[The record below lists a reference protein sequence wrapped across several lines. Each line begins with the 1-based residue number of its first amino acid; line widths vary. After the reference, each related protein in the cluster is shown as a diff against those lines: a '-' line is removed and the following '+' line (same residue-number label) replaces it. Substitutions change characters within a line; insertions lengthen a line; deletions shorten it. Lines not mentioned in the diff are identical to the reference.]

1 MRWRR
6 AWRIGKRTQ
15 LWQVYPINMWNIGQN
30 FRYTIRQLVKSPGF
44 TIVSILTIALGIG
57 ANTAVFSV
65 MNAVLLRFLPVP
77 NPQELVYFHLKNQPL
92 NTSQAGYDDT
102 SMPLPVFEA
111 IRSRQEVFTD
121 VMAFVPLAFQKVS
134 VRVGPEPEQAFGEM
148 VSGNF
153 FSGLG
158 VEPVLGRG
166 FTLEDELNH
175 APVAVL
181 SYQWWRQRFG
191 GSHNVLDQT
200 VYVKGV
206 AFTVIGVAP
215 SGFGG
220 TDPGHPNMD
229 FWVPLQSSPVLN
241 AWGSPA
247 SEHTLY
253 GSPNWLCLLMVGRLR
268 PGLSAQQA
276 SAQLTPLF
284 RRTLA
289 QASPVD
295 PNDLKPELMFSNV
308 RGVGGLRDDY
318 EQPLH
323 FLMAMVGLVLLIAVG
338 NVALLLVVRNAA
350 RQREFALRRALGA
363 NARVLFAQLLSES
376 LMLVVGGSALGWIFA
391 VWTTEALA
399 GWAQLDAM
407 VAPDRQVLLFTL
419 AISAVV
425 ALVFGLVPMRA
436 AGNVP
441 LVQSLKSSAGTSNA
455 DRHRSWGRKLV
466 VTMQIAFCVVL
477 LFSGTLL
484 YETLRNLESRDLG
497 MRTAGLV
504 VFGITPQSTV
514 RTDAEAIRFHLA
526 LLERLRALPGV
537 DSATISENRLGSGL
551 SSNDGVLV
559 DGRNPLPAKPFA
571 PMRVN
576 LVGSA
581 FLRTLGISL
590 RMGRDFEEGD
600 IANSRKIAII
610 NQTFADRYL
619 PHANPLGHQIS
630 YFESPKTGYTIV
642 GVAQNSRYTSVKETD
657 RPIAY
662 IPFTQDPSGLMQYE
676 LHTSGDARGIL
687 AEAAKIVRGI
697 DPNLPLEKPIT
708 QWEQFDETISQ
719 ERLIAILSAFFAGL
733 AAFLV
738 AVGLYGTISYSVS
751 RRTMEIGLRTALGA
765 QRKEVLG
772 MVLRES
778 LFLAALGLGIGAP
791 MAFAVG
797 RALHSMLF
805 GLSSANLTACLL
817 ALAGVA
823 MIVAVATFFPARRA
837 ASIDP
842 IRALRME

>member
-1 MRWRR
+1 
-6 AWRIGKRTQ
+6 
-15 LWQVYPINMWNIGQN
+15 MWNVGQN
-30 FRYTIRQLVKSPGF
+30 FRYTIRQLVKTPGF

-57 ANTAVFSV
+57 ANTAIFSV

-92 NTSQAGYDDT
+92 STSQTGYDDT

-111 IRSRQEVFTD
+111 MRSRREVFTD
-121 VMAFVPLAFQKVS
+121 VMAFVPLAFQKVT
-134 VRVGPEPEQAFGEM
+134 VRVGADPEQAYGEM

-158 VEPVLGRG
+158 VEPFLGRG
-166 FTLEDELNH
+166 FTMQDELQH

-181 SYQWWRQRFG
+181 SYAWWKQRFG
-191 GSHNVLDQT
+191 GSRSVLGQT
-200 VYVKGV
+200 LYVKGV
-206 AFTVIGVAP
+206 AFTVVGVTP
-215 SGFGG
+215 PGFGG
-220 TDPGHPNMD
+220 TDPGRPNMD
-229 FWVPLQSSPVLN
+229 FWVPLQRSPELN
-241 AWGSPA
+241 AWGMPA
-247 SEHTLY
+247 SDNTLY

-268 PGLSAQQA
+268 PGLSPQQA
-276 SAQLTPLF
+276 TAQLTPLF

-295 PNDLKPELMFSNV
+295 PKDQKPELVFSDV
-308 RGVGGLRDDY
+308 RGVGSLREGY
-318 EQPLH
+318 KQPLD
-323 FLMAMVGLVLLIAVG
+323 FLMAMVSLVLLIAVG

-350 RQREFALRRALGA
+350 REREFALRRALGA
-363 NARVLFAQLLSES
+363 NARVLFAQLISES
-376 LMLVVGGSALGWIFA
+376 LMLVIAGSTLGWLFA
-391 VWTTEALA
+391 VWATEALA
-399 GWAQLDAM
+399 GWAGLDVM
-407 VAPDRQVLLFTL
+407 VAPDHQVLLFTL

-425 ALVFGLVPMRA
+425 ALVFGVAPLRA
-436 AGNVP
+436 ARSVP
-441 LVQSLKSSAGTSNA
+441 LVASLKSSAGTSNT
-455 DRHRSWGRKLV
+455 DRHRSWGRRLV

-526 LLERLRALPGV
+526 LLQRLRALPGV
-537 DSATISENRLGSGL
+537 DAATVSENRVGAEL
-551 SSNDGVLV
+551 SDNDGVLV
-559 DGRNPLPAKPFA
+559 DGRNPLPAKPIA

-581 FLRTLGISL
+581 FLHTLGIPL
-590 RMGRDFEEGD
+590 RLGRDIED
-600 IANSRKIAII
+600 ADLASSRKIAII

-619 PHANPLGHQIS
+619 PHTNPVGHQIS
-630 YFESPKTGYTIV
+630 YFEHAKVGYTIV
-642 GVAQNSRYTSVKETD
+642 GVAQNSRYTSVKESEG
-657 RPIAY
+657 PIAY
-662 IPFTQDPSGLMQYE
+662 LPFTQDPPASMQYE
-676 LHTSGDARGIL
+676 LHTPGNARAIL
-687 AEAAKIVRGI
+687 AEAAKVVRGM
-697 DPNLPLEKPIT
+697 DSNVPLEKPIT
-708 QWEQFDETISQ
+708 QREQFDETISQ
-719 ERLIAILSAFFAGL
+719 DRLVAILSAFFGAL

-751 RRTMEIGLRTALGA
+751 RRTMEIGLRMALGA

-805 GLSSANLTACLL
+805 GLNPADLTACLL
-817 ALAGVA
+817 ALIGIAVV
-823 MIVAVATFFPARRA
+823 VAVATFFPARRA

>member
-1 MRWRR
+1 M
-6 AWRIGKRTQ
+6 
-15 LWQVYPINMWNIGQN
+15 
-30 FRYTIRQLVKSPGF
+30 FHYTIRQLLKSPVF
-44 TIVSILTIALGIG
+44 TMVSVLTIALGIG
-57 ANTAVFSV
+57 ANTAIFSV
-65 MNAVLLRFLPVP
+65 MNAVLLRFLPVR
-77 NPQELVYFHLKNQPL
+77 NPQELVYFHLNNQPL
-92 NTSQAGYDDT
+92 STSQTGYDDT
-102 SMPLPVFEA
+102 SMSLPVFEA
-111 IRSRQEVFTD
+111 MRSRRDVFTD
-121 VMAFVPLAFQKVS
+121 VMAFAPLAFQKVP
-134 VRVGPEPEQAFGEM
+134 VRAGTEPEQAYGEM
-148 VSGNF
+148 VTGNF

-166 FTLEDELNH
+166 FAMQDELQH

-181 SYQWWRQRFG
+181 SYAWWKQRFG
-191 GSHNVLDQT
+191 GSPSVLGQT

-206 AFTVIGVAP
+206 AFTVVGVAP
-215 SGFGG
+215 PGFGG

-229 FWVPLQSSPVLN
+229 FWVPLQNRGELN

-247 SEHTLY
+247 SDHTLY
-253 GSPNWLCLLMVGRLR
+253 GSPDWLCLLMVGRLR
-268 PGLSAQQA
+268 PGLSSQEAT
-276 SAQLTPLF
+276 AQLTPLF

-289 QASPVD
+289 EASPVD
-295 PNDLKPELMFSNV
+295 PKEPKPGLVFSDV
-308 RGVGGLRDDY
+308 RGVGNLRADY

-323 FLMAMVGLVLLIAVG
+323 FLMTMVGLVLLIAVG

-376 LMLVVGGSALGWIFA
+376 LMLVVVGSALGWLFA
-391 VWTTEALA
+391 VWATEALA
-399 GWAQLDAM
+399 AWAKLDVM

-436 AGNVP
+436 ASRVP
-441 LVQSLKSSAGTSNA
+441 LLASLKSSAGTSNT
-455 DRHRSWGRKLV
+455 DRHRSGGRRLV
-466 VTMQIAFCVVL
+466 VTMQISFCVVL

-504 VFGITPQSTV
+504 VFGLTPQSKV

-537 DSATISENRLGSGL
+537 DAATVSENRVGGETSD
-551 SSNDGVLV
+551 NDGVLV
-559 DGRNPLPAKPFA
+559 DGRNPVPAKPIA

-576 LVGSA
+576 LVGPA
-581 FLRTLGISL
+581 FLHTLGIPL
-590 RMGRDFEEGD
+590 RLGRDIEDADLTG
-600 IANSRKIAII
+600 SRKTAII

-619 PHANPLGHQIS
+619 PHMNPLGHQIS
-630 YFESPKTGYTIV
+630 HFQNGKVGYTIV

-662 IPFTQDPSGLMQYE
+662 LPFAQEPGVLAMQYE

-687 AEAAKIVRGI
+687 AEAARVVRGI

-708 QWEQFDETISQ
+708 QREQFDETISQ
-719 ERLIAILSAFFAGL
+719 ERLIAILSAFFGAL

-751 RRTMEIGLRTALGA
+751 RRTMEIGLRMALGA

-778 LFLAALGLGIGAP
+778 LLLAAVGLALGAP
-791 MAFAVG
+791 MALGVG
-797 RALHSMLF
+797 RALRSMLF
-805 GLSSANLTACLL
+805 GLNPANLTACLL
-817 ALAGVA
+817 ALIGIAVV
-823 MIVAVATFFPARRA
+823 VAVATFFPARRA

>member
-1 MRWRR
+1 
-6 AWRIGKRTQ
+6 
-15 LWQVYPINMWNIGQN
+15 MWNFGQN
-30 FRYTIRQLVKSPGF
+30 FRYTIRQLVKSPVF
-44 TIVSILTIALGIG
+44 TIVSVLTIALGIG
-57 ANTAVFSV
+57 ANTAIFSV
-65 MNAVLLRFLPVP
+65 MNAVLLRFLPVR

-92 NTSQAGYDDT
+92 STSQTGYDDT
-102 SMPLPVFEA
+102 SLSLPVFEA
-111 IRSRQEVFTD
+111 MRSRREVFSD
-121 VMAFVPLAFQKVS
+121 VMAFAPLAFQKVS
-134 VRVGPEPEQAFGEM
+134 VRVGTEPEQVNGEM

-166 FTLEDELNH
+166 FTMQDELQH
-175 APVAVL
+175 APIAVL
-181 SYQWWRQRFG
+181 SYAWWNLRFG
-191 GSHNVLDQT
+191 GSRNVLGRT

-206 AFTVIGVAP
+206 AFTVVGVAP
-215 SGFGG
+215 AGFGG

-229 FWVPLQSSPVLN
+229 FWIPLQSSPELN

-247 SEHTLY
+247 SDHTLY
-253 GSPNWLCLLMVGRLR
+253 GSPDWLCLLMVGRLR
-268 PGLSAQQA
+268 PGLTPQEAT
-276 SAQLTPLF
+276 AQLTPLF

-295 PNDLKPELMFSNV
+295 PKELKPELVFSDV
-308 RGVGGLRDDY
+308 RGVGNLREDY

-363 NARVLFAQLLSES
+363 NARVLFAQLISES
-376 LMLVVGGSALGWIFA
+376 LMLVAAGSALGWIFA
-391 VWTTEALA
+391 AWATEALA
-399 GWAQLDAM
+399 GWAGLDVM

-419 AISAVV
+419 AISTVV

-436 AGNVP
+436 ASNVP
-441 LVQSLKSSAGTSNA
+441 LVRSLKSSAGTSNT
-455 DRHRSWGRKLV
+455 DRHRSWGRRLV
-466 VTMQIAFCVVL
+466 VTMQISFCVVL

-504 VFGITPQSTV
+504 VFGVTPQSTI
-514 RTDAEAIRFHLA
+514 RTDADAIRFHLA
-526 LLERLRALPGV
+526 LLERLRTLPGV
-537 DSATISENRLGSGL
+537 DSATISQVRLGSEL
-551 SSNDGVLV
+551 SDNDGVLV

-571 PMRVN
+571 PVRFN

-581 FLRTLGISL
+581 FLHTLGIPL
-590 RMGRDFEEGD
+590 RMGRDVEAAD
-600 IANSRKIAII
+600 LASSRKIAII

-619 PHANPLGHQIS
+619 PQTNPLGHQVS
-630 YFESPKTGYTIV
+630 SFQNPKDGYTIV
-642 GVAQNSRYTSVKETD
+642 GVAQNSRYTSVKESD
-657 RPIAY
+657 RAIAY
-662 IPFTQDPSGLMQYE
+662 LPFTQVPGILGMQYE
-676 LHTSGDARGIL
+676 LHTPGDARAIL
-687 AEAAKIVRGI
+687 AEAARVVRGI

-708 QWEQFDETISQ
+708 QREQFDETISQ
-719 ERLIAILSAFFAGL
+719 ERLIAILSAFFGAL

-751 RRTMEIGLRTALGA
+751 RRTMEIGLRMALGA

-778 LFLAALGLGIGAP
+778 LFLAALGLALGAP
-791 MAFAVG
+791 MALGVG
-797 RALHSMLF
+797 RALRSMLF
-805 GLSSANLTACLL
+805 GLNPANLTACFL
-817 ALAGVA
+817 ALIGIAVV
-823 MIVAVATFFPARRA
+823 VAVATFFPARRA

>member
-1 MRWRR
+1 
-6 AWRIGKRTQ
+6 
-15 LWQVYPINMWNIGQN
+15 MWNLGQN

-92 NTSQAGYDDT
+92 STSQTGYDDT
-102 SMPLPVFEA
+102 SMSLPVFEA
-111 IRSRQEVFTD
+111 MRSRHEVFTD
-121 VMAFVPLAFQKVS
+121 VMAFAPLAFQKVS
-134 VRVGPEPEQAFGEM
+134 VRVGAEPEQAYGEM

-153 FSGLG
+153 FAGIG
-158 VEPVLGRG
+158 VKLLLGRG
-166 FTLEDELNH
+166 FSIQDELQH
-175 APVAVL
+175 APIAVL
-181 SYQWWRQRFG
+181 SYAWWKQRFD
-191 GSHNVLDQT
+191 GSRGVLGQT
-200 VYVKGV
+200 VYVKGI
-206 AFTVIGVAP
+206 AFTFVGVAP
-215 SGFGG
+215 PGFGG

-229 FWVPLQSSPVLN
+229 FWVPLQSSPALN

-247 SEHTLY
+247 SDHTLY
-253 GSPNWLCLLMVGRLR
+253 GSPNWLCILMVGRLR
-268 PGLSAQQA
+268 PGLSPQQA
-276 SAQLTPLF
+276 TAQLTPLF

-289 QASPVD
+289 RASPVD
-295 PNDLKPELMFSNV
+295 PKDLKPELVFSDV
-308 RGVGGLRDDY
+308 RGVGGLREEY

-323 FLMAMVGLVLLIAVG
+323 FLMSMVGLVLLIAVG

-376 LMLVVGGSALGWIFA
+376 LMLVVAGSVLGWLFA
-391 VWTTEALA
+391 EGATEALA
-399 GWAQLDAM
+399 GWAQLDVM

-436 AGNVP
+436 AGSAP
-441 LVQSLKSSAGTSNA
+441 LVQSLKSSAGVSNT

-466 VTMQIAFCVVL
+466 VTMQIAFSVVL

-497 MRTAGLV
+497 MRTAGLL

-526 LLERLRALPGV
+526 LLEKLRALPGV
-537 DSATISENRLGSGL
+537 DSATVSENRVGAEL
-551 SSNDGVLV
+551 SDNDGVLV
-559 DGRNPLPAKPFA
+559 DGRNPLPGKPIA

-581 FLRTLGISL
+581 FLRTLGIPL
-590 RMGRDFEEGD
+590 RLGRDFED
-600 IANSRKIAII
+600 ADLANSSKIAII

-630 YFESPKTGYTIV
+630 YFQNGKVGYTIV
-642 GVAQNSRYTSVKETD
+642 GVAQNSRYTSVKEPETA
-657 RPIAY
+657 IAY
-662 IPFTQDPSGLMQYE
+662 FPFTQDPAGLMQYE
-676 LHTSGDARGIL
+676 LHTPGNAGGIL
-687 AEAAKIVRGI
+687 AEAAKVVRGI
-697 DPNLPLEKPIT
+697 APDAPLEKPIT
-708 QWEQFDETISQ
+708 QREQFDETISQ
-719 ERLIAILSAFFAGL
+719 ERLIAVLSAFFAAL

-751 RRTMEIGLRTALGA
+751 RRTMEIGLRMALGA

-772 MVLRES
+772 TVLRES
-778 LFLAALGLGIGAP
+778 LLLAAVGLGLGAP
-791 MAFAVG
+791 MAFGVG
-797 RALHSMLF
+797 RALRSMLF
-805 GLSSANLTACLL
+805 GLCSADLTACVL
-817 ALAGVA
+817 AFAGIAVVVA
-823 MIVAVATFFPARRA
+823 AATFFPARRA

>member
-1 MRWRR
+1 
-6 AWRIGKRTQ
+6 
-15 LWQVYPINMWNIGQN
+15 MWNFGQN
-30 FRYTIRQLVKSPGF
+30 FRYTIRQLVKSPVF
-44 TIVSILTIALGIG
+44 TIVSVLTIALGIG
-57 ANTAVFSV
+57 ANTAIFSV
-65 MNAVLLRFLPVP
+65 MNAVLLRFLPVR

-92 NTSQAGYDDT
+92 STSQTGYDDT
-102 SMPLPVFEA
+102 SLSLPVFEA
-111 IRSRQEVFTD
+111 MRSRREVFSD
-121 VMAFVPLAFQKVS
+121 VMAFAPLAFQKVS
-134 VRVGPEPEQAFGEM
+134 VRVGTEPEQVYGEM

-166 FTLEDELNH
+166 FTMQDELQH
-175 APVAVL
+175 APIAVL
-181 SYQWWRQRFG
+181 SYAWWNLRFG
-191 GSHNVLDQT
+191 GSRNVLGRT

-206 AFTVIGVAP
+206 AFTVVGVAP
-215 SGFGG
+215 AGFGG

-229 FWVPLQSSPVLN
+229 FWIPLQSSPELN

-247 SEHTLY
+247 SDHTLY
-253 GSPNWLCLLMVGRLR
+253 GSPDWLCLLMVGRLR
-268 PGLSAQQA
+268 PGLTPQEAT
-276 SAQLTPLF
+276 AQLTPLF

-295 PNDLKPELMFSNV
+295 PKELKPELVFSDV
-308 RGVGGLRDDY
+308 RGVGNLREDY

-363 NARVLFAQLLSES
+363 NARVLFAQLISES
-376 LMLVVGGSALGWIFA
+376 LMLVAAGSALGWIFA
-391 VWTTEALA
+391 AWATEALA
-399 GWAQLDAM
+399 GWAGLDVM

-419 AISAVV
+419 AISTVV

-436 AGNVP
+436 ASNVP
-441 LVQSLKSSAGTSNA
+441 LVRSLKSSAGTSNT
-455 DRHRSWGRKLV
+455 DRHRSWGRRLV
-466 VTMQIAFCVVL
+466 VTMQISFCVVL

-504 VFGITPQSTV
+504 VFGVTPQSTI
-514 RTDAEAIRFHLA
+514 RTDADAIRFHLA
-526 LLERLRALPGV
+526 LLERLRTLPGV
-537 DSATISENRLGSGL
+537 DSATISQVRLGSEL
-551 SSNDGVLV
+551 SDNDGVLV

-571 PMRVN
+571 PVRFN

-581 FLRTLGISL
+581 FLHTLGIPL
-590 RMGRDFEEGD
+590 RMGRDVEAAD
-600 IANSRKIAII
+600 LASSRKIAII

-619 PHANPLGHQIS
+619 PQTNPLGHQVS
-630 YFESPKTGYTIV
+630 SFQNPKDGYTIV
-642 GVAQNSRYTSVKETD
+642 GVAQNSRYTSVKESD
-657 RPIAY
+657 RAIAY
-662 IPFTQDPSGLMQYE
+662 LPFTQVPGILGMQYE
-676 LHTSGDARGIL
+676 LHTPGDARAIL
-687 AEAAKIVRGI
+687 AEAARVVRGI

-708 QWEQFDETISQ
+708 QREQFDETISQ
-719 ERLIAILSAFFAGL
+719 ERLIAILSAFFGAL

-751 RRTMEIGLRTALGA
+751 RRTMEIGLRMALGA

-778 LFLAALGLGIGAP
+778 LFLAALGLALGAP
-791 MAFAVG
+791 MALGVG
-797 RALHSMLF
+797 RALRSMLF
-805 GLSSANLTACLL
+805 GLNPANLTACFL
-817 ALAGVA
+817 ALIGIAVV
-823 MIVAVATFFPARRA
+823 VAVATFFPARRA

>member
-1 MRWRR
+1 
-6 AWRIGKRTQ
+6 
-15 LWQVYPINMWNIGQN
+15 MWNVGQN
-30 FRYTIRQLVKSPGF
+30 FRYTIRQLVKTPGF

-57 ANTAVFSV
+57 ANTAIFSV

-92 NTSQAGYDDT
+92 STSQTGYDDT

-111 IRSRQEVFTD
+111 MRSRREVFTD
-121 VMAFVPLAFQKVS
+121 VMAFVPLAFQKVT
-134 VRVGPEPEQAFGEM
+134 VRVGADPEQAYGEM

-158 VEPVLGRG
+158 VEPFLGRG
-166 FTLEDELNH
+166 FTMQDELQH

-181 SYQWWRQRFG
+181 SYAWWKQRFG
-191 GSHNVLDQT
+191 GSRSVLGQT
-200 VYVKGV
+200 LYVKGV
-206 AFTVIGVAP
+206 AFTVVGVTP
-215 SGFGG
+215 PGFGG
-220 TDPGHPNMD
+220 TDPGRPNMD
-229 FWVPLQSSPVLN
+229 FWVPLQRSPELN
-241 AWGSPA
+241 AWGMPA
-247 SEHTLY
+247 SDHMLY
-253 GSPNWLCLLMVGRLR
+253 GSPGWLCLLMVGRLR
-268 PGLSAQQA
+268 PGLSPQQA
-276 SAQLTPLF
+276 TAQLTPLF

-295 PNDLKPELMFSNV
+295 PKDQKPELVFSDV
-308 RGVGGLRDDY
+308 RGVGSLREGY
-318 EQPLH
+318 KQPLD
-323 FLMAMVGLVLLIAVG
+323 FLMAMVSLVLLIAVG

-350 RQREFALRRALGA
+350 REREFALRRALGA
-363 NARVLFAQLLSES
+363 NARVLFAQLISES
-376 LMLVVGGSALGWIFA
+376 LMLVIAGSTLGWLFA
-391 VWTTEALA
+391 VWATEALA
-399 GWAQLDAM
+399 GWAGLDVM
-407 VAPDRQVLLFTL
+407 VAPDHQVLLFTL

-425 ALVFGLVPMRA
+425 ALVFGVAPLRA
-436 AGNVP
+436 ARSVP
-441 LVQSLKSSAGTSNA
+441 LVASLKSSAGTSNT
-455 DRHRSWGRKLV
+455 DRHRSWGRRLV

-526 LLERLRALPGV
+526 LLQRLRALPGV
-537 DSATISENRLGSGL
+537 DAATVSENRVGAEL
-551 SSNDGVLV
+551 SDNDGVLV
-559 DGRNPLPAKPFA
+559 DGRNPLPAKPIA

-581 FLRTLGISL
+581 FLHTLGIPL
-590 RMGRDFEEGD
+590 RLGRDIED
-600 IANSRKIAII
+600 ADLASSRKIAII

-619 PHANPLGHQIS
+619 PHTNPVGHQIS
-630 YFESPKTGYTIV
+630 YFEHAKVGYTIV
-642 GVAQNSRYTSVKETD
+642 GVAQNSRYTSVKESEG
-657 RPIAY
+657 PIAY
-662 IPFTQDPSGLMQYE
+662 LPFTQDPPASMQYE
-676 LHTSGDARGIL
+676 LHTPGNARAIL
-687 AEAAKIVRGI
+687 AEAAKVVRGM
-697 DPNLPLEKPIT
+697 DSNVPLEKPIT
-708 QWEQFDETISQ
+708 QREQFDETISQ
-719 ERLIAILSAFFAGL
+719 DRLVAILSAFFGAL

-751 RRTMEIGLRTALGA
+751 RRTMEIGLRMALGA

-805 GLSSANLTACLL
+805 GLNPADLTACLL
-817 ALAGVA
+817 ALIGIAVV
-823 MIVAVATFFPARRA
+823 VAVATFFPARRA